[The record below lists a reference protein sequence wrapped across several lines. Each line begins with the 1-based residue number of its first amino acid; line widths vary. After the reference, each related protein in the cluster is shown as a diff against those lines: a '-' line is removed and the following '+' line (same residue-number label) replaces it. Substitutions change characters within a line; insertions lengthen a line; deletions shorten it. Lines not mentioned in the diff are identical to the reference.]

1 MRIIIDVNLWVSFG
15 MGKSLERLR
24 IVLPHP
30 DVELY
35 ASIDLNREIAEVVQ
49 RPRLKKYL
57 KPDRVR
63 EIFELLAQFANYVD
77 LLGTSTA
84 NFQDAK
90 DNYLLNLADEVQ
102 SDFLVTGDKLLL
114 ELGQYQNTR
123 IISFAELL
131 IQLGLE

>member
-24 IVLPHP
+24 AVLPHP

-35 ASIDLNREIAEVVQ
+35 ASTDLNREIAEVVQ
-49 RPRLKKYL
+49 RPKLKKYL
-57 KPDRVR
+57 KPDRVS

-77 LLGTSTA
+77 IISASTA

-102 SDFLVTGDKLLL
+102 ADFLVTGDKLLL

-123 IISFAELL
+123 IISFVDLL